1 MRQMAAVVL
10 KQHVKEHW
18 TTEAKYFRAP
28 VVGDAEKAAVRAA
41 LLPGLA
47 DSSSLLR
54 TAVGLAIS
62 AIAKWHALVSH
73 TQTHRKLVEM
83 SSSTWSPAYVSH
95 SVHPMIL
102 YTKQGFCK
110 SLFCAPETSKNI

>member
-62 AIAKWHALVSH
+62 AIAKWHALASH
-73 TQTHRKLVEM
+73 TQTHRKLVGM
-83 SSSTWSPAYVSH
+83 CSTWSPAYVSH
-95 SVHPMIL
+95 AVHPLIL
-102 YTKQGFCK
+102 YTRGLLQELLCAGDVKKQMM
-110 SLFCAPETSKNI
+110 

>member
-1 MRQMAAVVL
+1 MAFSLYHLQLNQCVLDSGLRAQELPVGMRQMAAVVL

-18 TTEAKYFRAP
+18 TTEAKYFREPA
-28 VVGDAEKAAVRAA
+28 VGDAEKAAVRAA

-62 AIAKWHALVSH
+62 AIAKWHALAF
-73 TQTHRKLVEM
+73 QTHRKLVK
-83 SSSTWSPAYVSH
+83 VSH
-95 SVHPMIL
+95 LSH
-102 YTKQGFCK
+102 YC
-110 SLFCAPETSKNI
+110 